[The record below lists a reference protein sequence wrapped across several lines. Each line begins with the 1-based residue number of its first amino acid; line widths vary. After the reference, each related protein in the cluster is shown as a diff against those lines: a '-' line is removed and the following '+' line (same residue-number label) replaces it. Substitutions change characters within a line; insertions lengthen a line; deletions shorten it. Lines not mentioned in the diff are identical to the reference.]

1 MSVPRGT
8 LNFHY
13 SMIIAGKI
21 IDVHKRRI
29 YPGIVTV
36 SGGKIESIT
45 ETEKSPDIFIMPG
58 LADAH
63 VHIESSMLVPSH
75 FAVAVVKHGT
85 VAVVADPHEI
95 ANVLGR
101 QGVEFML
108 ENSRTVPVKM
118 IFGAPSCV
126 PATQSESAGAR
137 ITAADIREMLQEG
150 KVKFLAEM
158 MNFPG
163 VIYDDVEV
171 YGKLEAARNAGVRVD
186 GHAPG
191 LTGQELKKYIAA
203 GITTD
208 HECTSLEEALEK
220 ISGGMKILIREGSA
234 AKNLEVL
241 APLLNY
247 YPDEVMLCTDD
258 LHPETLAAG
267 HINKLVARLISMGYD
282 MFNVIRAASVNTFKH
297 YGINAGL
304 MRPGEPADFIIAD
317 DPSKMNILQTW
328 INGECVYKDGR
339 TLFSPGEVEKVN
351 KFKCTRL
358 LQDEIR
364 VINEDKKMNVI
375 VARNGELLTDLEIVR
390 TGEEPFVS
398 SDIEE
403 DILKIVVKERY
414 NDKPPAIAFIKGFGM
429 KRGAMASS
437 VAHDS
442 HNIIAV
448 GTNDRDIVDAINM
461 IVDAGGGMSVVSE
474 DGADILKLP
483 VAGIMSDLPVTAM
496 ASRYEKLS
504 ETVKSLGCRLDAPFM
519 TLSFMALLVIPKLK
533 ISDRGLFDG
542 LAFRHVP
549 LFVPNPH
556 DKYKI

>member
-1 MSVPRGT
+1 MT
-8 LNFHY
+8 
-13 SMIIAGKI
+13 IAGKI

-29 YPGIVTV
+29 YPGVVTV
-36 SGGKIESIT
+36 SDGRIESVT
-45 ETEKSPDIFIMPG
+45 ETEEGPDLYIMPG
-58 LADAH
+58 LVDAH
-63 VHIESSMLVPSH
+63 VHIESSMMVPSH
-75 FAVAVVKHGT
+75 FAVAAVRHGT

-101 QGVEFML
+101 KGVEFML
-108 ENSRTVPVKM
+108 DNAEKVPLKTV
-118 IFGAPSCV
+118 FGAPSCV
-126 PATQSESAGAR
+126 PATQSESAGAK
-137 ITAADIREMLQEG
+137 ITASDIKEMLEEG
-150 KVKFLAEM
+150 RVKFLAEI

-163 VIYDDVEV
+163 VIYDDAEV
-171 YGKLEAARNAGVRVD
+171 YNKLEAAKIAGVPID

-191 LTGQELKKYIAA
+191 LTGEELKKYISA
-203 GITTD
+203 GISTD
-208 HECTSLEEALEK
+208 HECTSIEEALEK

-234 AKNLEVL
+234 AKNLETL

-258 LHPETLAAG
+258 LHPETLAKG
-267 HINKLVARLISMGYD
+267 HINTLVARLIAMGYD
-282 MFNVIRAASVNTFKH
+282 MFNVIRAASENAIRH
-297 YGINAGL
+297 YGIKAGL
-304 MRPGEPADFIIAD
+304 LRPGDPADFIITEHPAR
-317 DPSKMNILQTW
+317 MNVLETW
-328 INGECVYKDGR
+328 INGECVYKNGQ

-364 VINEDKKMNVI
+364 VINEGGKINVI
-375 VARNGELLTDLEIVR
+375 VARDGDLITDAEIVR
-390 TGEEPFVS
+390 TGEEQFVTAKPE
-398 SDIEE
+398 SDF
-403 DILKIVVKERY
+403 LKIVVKERY
-414 NDKPPAIAFIKGFGM
+414 NDRPPSVAFIHGFGLKHGAIAT
-429 KRGAMASS
+429 S

-448 GTNDRDIVDAINM
+448 GTSDRDIVTAINM
-461 IVDAGGGMSVVSE
+461 IVDAGGGMCVVSDE
-474 DGADILKLP
+474 SQEILKLP

-504 ETVKSLGCRLDAPFM
+504 ETARMLGSKLGAPFM

-542 LAFRHVP
+542 LAFRHIP

-556 DKYKI
+556 NIFKP

>member
-1 MSVPRGT
+1 V
-8 LNFHY
+8 
-13 SMIIAGKI
+13 A
-21 IDVHKRRI
+21 
-29 YPGIVTV
+29 
-36 SGGKIESIT
+36 
-45 ETEKSPDIFIMPG
+45 
-58 LADAH
+58 
-63 VHIESSMLVPSH
+63 
-75 FAVAVVKHGT
+75 AVRHGT

-101 QGVEFML
+101 QGVDFML
-108 ENSRTVPVKM
+108 DNAEHVPLKIM
-118 IFGAPSCV
+118 FGAPSCV

-137 ITAADIREMLQEG
+137 ITSTDIKEMLAEG
-150 KVKFLAEM
+150 RVKFLAEM

-171 YGKLEAARNAGVRVD
+171 NNKLEAAKIAGVPVD

-191 LTGQELKKYIAA
+191 LTGEELKKYINA
-203 GITTD
+203 GISTD

-234 AKNLEVL
+234 AKNLETL

-258 LHPETLAAG
+258 LHPETLAKG
-267 HINKLVARLISMGYD
+267 HINTLVSRLIAMGYD
-282 MFNVIRAASVNTFKH
+282 MFNVIRAASLNTVRH
-297 YGINAGL
+297 YRIKAGML
-304 MRPGEPADFIIAD
+304 RPGEPADFIITD
-317 DPSKMNILQTW
+317 DPARMNILETW
-328 INGECVYKDGR
+328 IDGKCVFRNGQ

-364 VINEDKKMNVI
+364 VINEGGKINVI
-375 VARNGELLTDLEIVR
+375 VARNGDLLTDAEIVS
-390 TGEEPFVS
+390 TGEEPFVTPNT
-398 SDIEE
+398 ET

-414 NDKPPAIAFIKGFGM
+414 NDRPPSVAFIHGFGLKQGAIAT
-429 KRGAMASS
+429 S

-448 GTNDRDIVDAINM
+448 GTNDRDIVSAINM
-461 IVDAGGGMSVVSE
+461 IVDAGGGMCVVSDE
-474 DGADILKLP
+474 GQEILKLP

-496 ASRYEKLS
+496 ASRYEKIS
-504 ETVKSLGCRLDAPFM
+504 ETAKSLGSKLDAPFM

-542 LAFRHVP
+542 LAFRHIP
-549 LFVPNPH
+549 LFVPNP
-556 DKYKI
+556 YSRFQS

>member
-1 MSVPRGT
+1 M
-8 LNFHY
+8 N
-13 SMIIAGKI
+13 IAGKI

-29 YPGIVTV
+29 YPGVVTV
-36 SGGKIESIT
+36 AAGRIESIT
-45 ETEKSPDIFIMPG
+45 ETEESPDLYIMPG

-63 VHIESSMLVPSH
+63 VHIESSMMVPSH
-75 FAVAVVKHGT
+75 FAVAAVRHGT

-108 ENSRTVPVKM
+108 DNAEKVPLKM

-126 PATQSESAGAR
+126 PATQSESAGAK
-137 ITAADIREMLQEG
+137 ITASDIREMLEEG
-150 KVKFLAEM
+150 RIKFLAEM

-163 VIYDDVEV
+163 VIYDDAEV
-171 YGKLEAARNAGVRVD
+171 YNKLEAAKIAGVPID

-191 LTGQELKKYIAA
+191 LTGEELRKYINA
-203 GITTD
+203 GISTD
-208 HECTSLEEALEK
+208 HECTSIEEALEK

-234 AKNLEVL
+234 AKNLETL

-258 LHPETLAAG
+258 LHPETLAKG
-267 HINKLVARLISMGYD
+267 HINTLVARLIAMGYD
-282 MFNVIRAASVNTFKH
+282 MFNVIRAASANTIRH
-297 YGINAGL
+297 YGIKAGL
-304 MRPGEPADFIIAD
+304 LRPGEPADFIIID
-317 DPSKMNILQTW
+317 DPARMNILETW
-328 INGECVYKDGR
+328 INGECVYRNGQ

-364 VINEDKKMNVI
+364 VINEGGKINVI
-375 VARNGELLTDLEIVR
+375 VARNGDLITDAEIVR
-390 TGEEPFVS
+390 TGEEQFVTANPET
-398 SDIEE
+398 DF
-403 DILKIVVKERY
+403 LKIVVKERY
-414 NDKPPAIAFIKGFGM
+414 NDRPPSVAFIHGFGLKHGAIAT
-429 KRGAMASS
+429 S

-448 GTNDRDIVDAINM
+448 GTNDRDIVNAINM
-461 IVDAGGGMSVVSE
+461 IVDAAGGMCVVSDE
-474 DGADILKLP
+474 GQEILKLP

-504 ETVKSLGCRLDAPFM
+504 ETARSLGSKLEAPFM

-533 ISDRGLFDG
+533 LSDRGLFDG
-542 LAFRHVP
+542 LAFRHIP
-549 LFVPNPH
+549 LFVPDPYSKLH
-556 DKYKI
+556 P